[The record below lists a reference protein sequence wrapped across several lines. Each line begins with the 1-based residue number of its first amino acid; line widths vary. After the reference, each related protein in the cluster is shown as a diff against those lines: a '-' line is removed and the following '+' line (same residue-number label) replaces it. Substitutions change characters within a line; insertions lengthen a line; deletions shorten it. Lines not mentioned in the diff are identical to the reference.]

1 MKREEEKARGEG
13 GAKPVGR
20 PRSGEA
26 PASDDTRA
34 DIIAAAA
41 RLFRA
46 EIARPPKAI
55 GRNTAHSMQ
64 SGIVYGYVGLVD
76 GLVARLREEMGGEV
90 RVIATG
96 GLARLI
102 EPDSESIEDV
112 DEFLT
117 LDGLRLLYELN
128 RS

>member
-46 EIARPPKAI
+46 KGIAGASVREIGA
-55 GRNTAHSMQ
+55 G
-64 SGIVYGYVGLVD
+64 
-76 GLVARLREEMGGEV
+76 
-90 RVIATG
+90 
-96 GLARLI
+96 
-102 EPDSESIEDV
+102 
-112 DEFLT
+112 
-117 LDGLRLLYELN
+117 
-128 RS
+128 